1 MTNEINVAKEKV
13 QNGKTEMFSNGLDSP
28 QGIKKIYNDNLNMS
42 EKCLKKGE
50 ICTSNAVSNGNG
62 SNNDVSKTVQDSI
75 CHEPFKLIYEDS
87 CTHVE
92 IPTIMCQS
100 EENKYSNRTYFGTTI
115 INRYKS
121 KEKRNCINKI
131 NNLKLFL
138 KNKLKEANLKNR
150 RVFLNNIKNIED
162 ILNYNF
168 RSIKYNRYKNDVP
181 LFCEHDN
188 FVGHIPIV
196 KNKLQ
201 ELKIA
206 EMKRNIKQSTAMN
219 SDNIPFIANN
229 SFGENIPNQC
239 SNEKTSEN
247 YSIDNIYEGVEDG
260 TKKKQINKSNEE
272 NFNKP
277 SNKSDKLKQFS
288 MYSKLNEIKCVEEP
302 GMTYKCVYPP
312 NTKINDDIKCRHNGD
327 SSKGLQIENSQIVF
341 NSKFESGNLQYVLK
355 EKNKEY
361 YSLFINSDIRMN
373 KKTNQWFYFSAS
385 YIPDEYYTKEL
396 KKEKEKRQTCM
407 NEFLNDI
414 NKETNCDHVKYSV
427 DFSDKFL
434 VSNIKRLKK
443 PVSVIFR
450 IENMSKPHFLYKE
463 GYSPLVFSECKN
475 KFENIQW
482 ERNAY
487 NIKYIKNNKS
497 RYFNSKKNCIEK
509 LSYTTYTLEFSYDF
523 MYTCDTV
530 YFSSCYPYTYSYLME
545 YLSSIKSYV
554 KRSRPEINYIEE
566 TLCKTT
572 CGLNCPILAITNSDK
587 LYKTSKEDKEN
598 KKSHPGLDDNIMN
611 SMLDGINLSKHN
623 NKCFNFTNSD
633 MFDSCNGISTYNDKM
648 WMYDLCPFSNEINSE
663 TIFDGVNNCKLSNKF
678 MSEFSNLLKKKVI
691 LKMDRRKKYEEKM
704 VMPCLRGA
712 SILVSSNKLENNSK
726 EMTKEIIFLT
736 CRVHPGETNASY
748 AMHGFLSFII
758 SNNIYANIL
767 RKNYIFIIIPMLNID
782 GVILGHNR
790 FCSNGFDLNR
800 QWDKPIYYLHPTI
813 YTAKSLL
820 KNLQKNNNK
829 IIFYCDFHGHSS
841 KYNCFLFGNSGTR
854 TFLKKSNYTEHFA
867 NIIYQ
872 SIPWFSLEDTKFKNL
887 NENEGKGGT
896 ARYIC
901 GTELKIDCS
910 YTLELSL
917 LGVRVGRRLDCLSD
931 IRDDSS
937 ANNFDKSADTIN
949 DSKDVDTLCSPSK
962 GIETTPNAKM
972 IVRGSSTRCY
982 TNKPKVSRKET
993 EKNASEFEDS
1003 EKCQIKLCMRNKI
1016 KLEGNSGNDNN
1027 KDNFIFF
1034 NENLL
1039 LVTGVSFGICLFKF
1053 MNLFSHCNIYKKMD
1067 ELGGEALPILSTSLD
1082 DMCVDSLQIT
1092 ENFHDLGG
1100 KLNNMNKSGN
1110 KEENDIIIK
1119 KKKLN
1124 KNYRLKMNSCTYNI
1138 ENKINNKNSL
1148 QYATSDGCD
1157 NGKKVVKGYAKNNE
1171 NKNSIV
1177 GSSNISC
1184 VHVRNNYGDKP
1195 VVGTSHK
1202 SISLDKKLIKNFEV
1216 MQGNNLNDKNGCNGI
1231 LASSNEKDKEKKI
1244 VIKKVRSNNKNKLV
1258 TKMKK
1263 NWHNNGGRNKDNDK
1277 GTKECYRA
1285 KIGSKKGLLKG
1296 ESENDKNILKINEL
1310 INLDMF
1316 PIISSCNIVSK
1327 QQNNNSTK
1335 LDFISNVYYKKYIN
1349 NKYINTKYVIK
1360 RKRKIRL
1367 CRKKG
1372 ISFSANSKEQPTCI
1386 DIIKN
1391 IIKRVDLQNDGYK
1404 LLENKKNIACDKSRD
1419 NNNKKKVERG
1429 RKKKKKKKKKNTKN
1443 MKYITVLSNWHTK

>member
-13 QNGKTEMFSNGLDSP
+13 RNEKTEFFSNVLGSP
-28 QGIKKIYNDNLNMS
+28 QGIKKKYNDNLNIF

-50 ICTSNAVSNGNG
+50 NYTNNIMNNING
-62 SNNDVSKTVQDSI
+62 SNSDASKAAKDLI

-92 IPTIMCQS
+92 IPTIMLQGKEKIYNS
-100 EENKYSNRTYFGTTI
+100 STYFGTSI
-115 INRYKS
+115 INRHKN
-121 KEKRNCINKI
+121 KEKAICINKI

-138 KNKLKEANLKNR
+138 KNNLKEANLKNR
-150 RVFLNNIKNIED
+150 RIFLNSIKNIED

-168 RSIKYNRYKNDVP
+168 RLIRCNTHKNDMS

-188 FVGHIPIV
+188 FVRHIPIV
-196 KNKLQ
+196 KNKLH

-206 EMKRNIKQSTAMN
+206 EMKRNIKQSTLMK
-219 SDNIPFIANN
+219 SDNISFIVNN
-229 SFGENIPNQC
+229 GFAENSSNQC
-239 SNEKTSEN
+239 INEKKNSKT
-247 YSIDNIYEGVEDG
+247 YSINNIYEEVEDA
-260 TKKKQINKSNEE
+260 KKKKYIKKSHKE
-272 NFNKP
+272 NLNKP
-277 SNKSDKLKQFS
+277 SNKSNELKQFS
-288 MYSKLNEIKCVEEP
+288 IYSKLNEIQCVEEP
-302 GMTYKCVYPP
+302 GMTYKCVYPQ
-312 NTKINDDIKCRHNGD
+312 NTKFNDDIKCRHNVD
-327 SSKGLQIENSQIVF
+327 SSKGVQIENFPIVF

-361 YSLFINSDIRMN
+361 YSLFISSDIRMN

-385 YIPDEYYTKEL
+385 YIPNEYYTNEL

-414 NKETNCDHVKYSV
+414 NKEANYDHVKCSV

-443 PVSVIFR
+443 PVSVMFR

-475 KFENIQW
+475 IFENIQW

-497 RYFNSKKNCIEK
+497 RYFNTKKNCIEK

-545 YLSSIKSYV
+545 YLTSIKNYV
-554 KRSRPEINYIEE
+554 KKSRTDINYIEE

-572 CGLNCPILAITNSDK
+572 CGFNCPILAITNYDK
-587 LYKTSKEDKEN
+587 LYKTSKEYKKN
-598 KKSHPGLDDNIMN
+598 KKSHPEWEGDICIDNIFSLYSNGKENITDKVNKNSKFHGSNNIMN
-611 SMLDGINLSKHN
+611 TILDEIDLSKYN

-633 MFDSCNGISTYNDKM
+633 NFDSCNAVSTFNDKL
-648 WMYDLCPFSNEINSE
+648 WMYDLWAFSNELVNKPNIDTN
-663 TIFDGVNNCKLSNKF
+663 FDGVRDLNNYQDISTFYNNTNCKWSDNF

-691 LKMDRRKKYEEKM
+691 LKMGRSKKNEEKM
-704 VMPCLRGA
+704 VMPCLRGG
-712 SILVSSNKLENNSK
+712 SLLVSSNKLENNSK
-726 EMTKEIIFLT
+726 EITKEIIFLT

-767 RKNYIFIIIPMLNID
+767 RTNYIFIIIPMLNID
-782 GVILGHNR
+782 GVVLGHNR

-800 QWDKPIYYLHPTI
+800 QWDKPIYYLHPTV
-813 YTAKSLL
+813 YTTKSLL

-854 TFLKKSNYTEHFA
+854 TFLKKNNYTEYFA
-867 NIIYQ
+867 NVIYQ
-872 SIPWFSLEDTKFKNL
+872 SIPWFSLGDTKFKNL
-887 NENEGKGGT
+887 NDNEGKGGT

-917 LGVRVGRRLDCLSD
+917 LGVRVGRSFNYFPSIRNGSAVDNFGNTFIPPFEQIQGGMGDVKKNIMNCSEKNCNDFGKSTDIINDNKNEKNSD
-931 IRDDSS
+931 ILCGLSKVIDT
-937 ANNFDKSADTIN
+937 KS
-949 DSKDVDTLCSPSK
+949 
-962 GIETTPNAKM
+962 NAKM
-972 IVRGSSTRCY
+972 IVRRGSTRCY
-982 TNKPKVSRKET
+982 TNKAKANRKET

-1003 EKCQIKLCMRNKI
+1003 ENYQTKLCMSNKS
-1016 KLEGNSGNDNN
+1016 KLQENNGNSSN

-1053 MNLFSHCNIYKKMD
+1053 MNLFLHCKSYKKTD
-1067 ELGGEALPILSTSLD
+1067 EIGSEALPILTNNLNC
-1082 DMCVDSLQIT
+1082 MCGHTLEIT
-1092 ENFHDLGG
+1092 ENFQELSV

-1110 KEENDIIIK
+1110 KEESGIIIK

-1124 KNYRLKMNSCTYNI
+1124 KNECLKINYCTFNI
-1138 ENKINNKNSL
+1138 ENKINNKNNL
-1148 QYATSDGCD
+1148 QYVTNDGCND
-1157 NGKKVVKGYAKNNE
+1157 SKKVVKGYAKNNE

-1177 GSSNISC
+1177 GRMIDDRNISC
-1184 VHVRNNYGDKP
+1184 TYVRNNYGDKRVICP
-1195 VVGTSHK
+1195 SHK
-1202 SISLDKKLIKNFEV
+1202 NICLDKKLIKNFEV
-1216 MQGNNLNDKNGCNGI
+1216 MEGNNFNDKKGNKCV
-1231 LASSNEKDKEKKI
+1231 LASSNEKDK
-1244 VIKKVRSNNKNKLV
+1244 
-1258 TKMKK
+1258 
-1263 NWHNNGGRNKDNDK
+1263 
-1277 GTKECYRA
+1277 
-1285 KIGSKKGLLKG
+1285 
-1296 ESENDKNILKINEL
+1296 
-1310 INLDMF
+1310 
-1316 PIISSCNIVSK
+1316 
-1327 QQNNNSTK
+1327 
-1335 LDFISNVYYKKYIN
+1335 
-1349 NKYINTKYVIK
+1349 
-1360 RKRKIRL
+1360 
-1367 CRKKG
+1367 
-1372 ISFSANSKEQPTCI
+1372 
-1386 DIIKN
+1386 
-1391 IIKRVDLQNDGYK
+1391 
-1404 LLENKKNIACDKSRD
+1404 
-1419 NNNKKKVERG
+1419 KKKQ
-1429 RKKKKKKKKKNTKN
+1429 
-1443 MKYITVLSNWHTK
+1443 